1 MFSSTRSVRKA
12 SRRKYSTLRMRA
24 PMAYAPLFRTARY
37 KGAYGGRGSG
47 KSHFFGRLLVQKC
60 VNHSG
65 TLAVC
70 IREVQKTL
78 AQSSKRLVESKISSL
93 ESLIESFMERLS

>member
-1 MFSSTRSVRKA
+1 MCSSTLGVPKS
-12 SRRKYSTLRMRA
+12 SREKNSTLRMRA
-24 PMAYAPLFRTARY
+24 PMAYVPLFRAARY

-60 VNHSG
+60 VEHTG

>member
-1 MFSSTRSVRKA
+1 M
-12 SRRKYSTLRMRA
+12 STLRFPGSR
-24 PMAYAPLFRTARY
+24 AYAPLVFPARY

-47 KSHFFGRLLVQKC
+47 KSHVFGRLLVETC
-60 VNHSG
+60 VERRG

-78 AQSSKRLVESKISSL
+78 AQSSKRLL
-93 ESLIESFMERLS
+93 ESTIVAMGLEPHFRIF